1 MLVFVC
7 SSVGPL
13 EAKTKKTKQKKQT
26 STVTAQAVYAVD
38 HTNRR
43 IIFSRNAHKRFY
55 PASTVKLLTGLVV
68 LDRLDLEKRVVVSR
82 RAAGVQPTVAGL
94 TRGAT
99 YSVKE
104 LLEVLLA
111 TSANDAGIALAE
123 AVAGSETAFAA
134 LMNKKARSLGAK
146 ESHFTNATGLPNKNQ
161 YTTAYDL
168 SIITRAAFKH
178 PFINRVMKKKSVTI
192 KGSDAKTISRNNH
205 NKLLW
210 RVSEP
215 CVLVKTGY
223 TVAAS
228 HCYAGMAYY
237 DDRSVSVVI
246 LKSRKPWQ
254 DITNILNIKMKAKKK
269 R

>member
-1 MLVFVC
+1 MTPV
-7 SSVGPL
+7 
-13 EAKTKKTKQKKQT
+13 EAKTKKTKQKKSTT
-26 STVTAQAVYAVD
+26 SVTAQAVYAVD

-43 IIFSRNAHKRFY
+43 VIFSRNAHQRFY
-55 PASTVKLLTGLVV
+55 PASTVKLLTALVV
-68 LDRLDLEKRVVVSR
+68 LDRLDLDEKVVVSR
-82 RAAGVQPTVAGL
+82 HAVGVQPTVAGL

-99 YSVKE
+99 YSAKH

-111 TSANDAGIALAE
+111 TSANDAGVALAE

-134 LMNKKARSLGAK
+134 LMNDKARSLGAR
-146 ESHFTNATGLPNKNQ
+146 ESHFTNPTGLPHNNQ

-168 SIITRAAFKH
+168 SIITRAAFKN

-192 KGSDAKTISRNNH
+192 EGSDGKSISRNNH

-215 CVLVKTGY
+215 CVLGKTGY
-223 TVAAS
+223 TIAAS

-254 DITNILNIKMKAKKK
+254 DICNILNIKYTAKK